1 MILYNSL
8 KKHSTAFHLYI
19 FAFDD
24 ITFETLNSLNL
35 DCVTAIALSDFETV
49 ELRNVKKNRSKAE
62 YCWTC
67 TPSTISYVL
76 KQFDVPDC
84 TYIDADLC
92 FFSDPSVLI
101 REMLDNGKNVL
112 ISEHRY
118 SFFPKLYEQE
128 RAGRFCVQFMT
139 FTNEKSSL
147 DVLEIWRKQCIEWCY
162 AKHENGK
169 FGDQKYLDEWPVK
182 YHNVHILQHPGGGLA
197 PWNISNYRILLDK
210 DRLSLRDKKKKEK
223 FVAVFYHYQFVKSLG
238 NGYFDIGWYPM
249 GTVVKNSFYLS
260 YLAELENIEGL
271 LLRKK
276 NNYKRVYAEMGSY
289 ISRNPA
295 KFLIKKI
302 MKFNIMK
309 INTDGISGQS

>member
-8 KKHSTAFHLYI
+8 KKHSAAFHLFI

-24 ITFETLNSLNL
+24 ITFEILNSWNL
-35 DCVTAIALSDFETV
+35 DCVTVIALSDFETD
-49 ELRNVKKNRSKAE
+49 ELRNVKKDRSKAE

-67 TPSTISYVL
+67 TPSTISYVI

-101 REMLDNGKNVL
+101 REMLENGKNVL

-118 SFFPKLYEQE
+118 SFLPKLYEQD

-147 DVLEIWRKQCIEWCY
+147 DVLETWRNQCIEWCY

-197 PWNISNYRILLDK
+197 PWNISNYRILSDK
-210 DRLSLRDKKKKEK
+210 DRLSLRDKKKKKK
-223 FVAVFYHYQFVKSLG
+223 FFPVFYHYQFVKSIG
-238 NGYFDIGWYPM
+238 NGYYDIGWYIM
-249 GTVVKNSFYLS
+249 GNVVKNSFYLS
-260 YLAELENIEGL
+260 YLTELEKIEGIL
-271 LLRKK
+271 VRESII
-276 NNYKRVYAEMGSY
+276 YKRIYADMGSY
-289 ISRNPA
+289 ISRNPV
-295 KFLIKKI
+295 KLFLKKI
-302 MKFNIMK
+302 MKFNIMR
-309 INTDGISGQS
+309 IHNIPAI